1 MAQEII
7 DVGATANDGTGESL
21 RTAFEAVNNNFSQ
34 IWSSGPV
41 DSNVVISGNTITVTG
56 TNNNLVLRANG
67 IGNIQA
73 NSTIMPSIDGVYDLG
88 AEDTQF
94 NSVYGQY
101 FYGNGAGLTGI
112 TANVGNYI
120 TQNQTNVVA
129 HSSYVNVGVQ
139 GTANVLLIN
148 TSNTTIKG
156 SFLPA
161 TSGTYNLGSS
171 GQRWNL
177 IFSSDLS
184 ASGQVSAVGN
194 ITSDSNIS
202 ATYFL
207 GNGSQLTGLP
217 ATYGNSNVAD
227 FLANYGAN
235 TLSTT
240 GNITGSYHFGNGYY
254 LTGIQAGTNYSNAN
268 VAAYLPTYTGDLY
281 PGNITATGNVQGA
294 NLVVGSGNIY
304 IGNVAFSRT
313 LTVGT
318 RTTPVTVPMA
328 SNNSFNVLARTGNVV
343 VYAT

>member
-73 NSTIMPSIDGVYDLG
+73 NSTIMPSIAGVYDLG

-171 GQRWNL
+171 SQQWGL
-177 IFSSDLS
+177 IFASDLS

-194 ITSDSNIS
+194 ITSDGNVS

-207 GNGSQLTGLP
+207 
-217 ATYGNSNVAD
+217 
-227 FLANYGAN
+227 
-235 TLSTT
+235 
-240 GNITGSYHFGNGYY
+240 GNGYY